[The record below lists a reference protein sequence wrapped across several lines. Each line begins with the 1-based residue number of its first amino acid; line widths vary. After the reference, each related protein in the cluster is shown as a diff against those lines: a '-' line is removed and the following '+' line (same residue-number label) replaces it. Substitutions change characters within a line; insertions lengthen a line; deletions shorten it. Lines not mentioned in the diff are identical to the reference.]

1 MNYLFSRTYETM
13 AQLKYMVSL
22 WTTAQQEA
30 ATLTDSEGVTI
41 LTYDDIMGEISDR
54 YFSYKTILHHSE
66 ETITP
71 AEGAAMI
78 YSNYTRWK
86 SERLDN
92 IRRAWEAINEEYNPL
107 YNYDRYEDAAKD
119 KDETAH
125 GRKVATNSDIKEET
139 NTDFKESTNT
149 DSKVSHNMDT
159 KTERASD
166 LKTEHATNIKASTAS
181 DLTSSVNTDVTETE
195 GQALKT
201 DIRPTWMDDEQ
212 TTAKE
217 TTKPGDRHT
226 TGAAANNY
234 TNTTGLA
241 NNNYTQT
248 EGQAA
253 GNYDR
258 VNGIAANNYDQT
270 TASSVNNFD
279 HTEGSALNNYT
290 HKEGD
295 ASDNYNRTHG
305 DKTDNY
311 TEESGKTTINRDIG
325 ARHMYGNIGTTKT
338 QEMMLDEINARRL
351 NFKHMLIDEW
361 VHLVS
366 YSMEVIS

>member
-22 WTTAQQEA
+22 WTTAQQNA
-30 ATLTDSEGVTI
+30 ATLTDGEGVTI
-41 LTYDDIMGEISDR
+41 LDYDDLMGEISDR

-66 ETITP
+66 EVITP
-71 AEGAAMI
+71 AQGANMI
-78 YSNYTRWK
+78 FSNFARWK

-107 YNYDRYEDAAKD
+107 YNYDRYEAAAHD
-119 KDETAH
+119 KDETEH

-139 NTDFKESTNT
+139 NTDYKESTNT

-181 DLTSSVNTDVTETE
+181 DIKSSVNTDVTETE

-201 DIRPTWMDDEQ
+201 DIRPTWAADEQ

-226 TGAAANNY
+226 TGEAASNY
-234 TNTTGLA
+234 TQTSGLA

-248 EGQAA
+248 EGQAT

-258 VNGIAANNYDQT
+258 VNGIAASNYDKT

-279 HTEGSALNNYT
+279 RTEGSEQNNYI

-295 ASDNYNRTHG
+295 ASDNYNRTYG
-305 DKTDNY
+305 DDSDNY
-311 TEESGKTTINRDIG
+311 TQESGKTTIQRDIG

-338 QEMMLDEINARRL
+338 QEMMLDEINARKI

-361 VHLVS
+361 VHTVAYSLEVVS
-366 YSMEVIS
+366 

>member
-1 MNYLFSRTYETM
+1 MTFLFEQVHETM

-22 WTTAQQEA
+22 WTTAQQTA
-30 ATLTDSEGVTI
+30 ATLTDSEGVAI
-41 LTYDDIMGEISDR
+41 LTYDDIKGEISDR
-54 YFSYKTILHHSE
+54 YFSYKTLLHHSE
-66 ETITP
+66 EVITP
-71 AEGAAMI
+71 SEGATMI
-78 YSNYTRWK
+78 YNNYARWK
-86 SERLDN
+86 TERLDN
-92 IRRAWEAINEEYNPL
+92 IRRAWEAINEEYDPL
-107 YNYDRYEDAAKD
+107 YNYDRYEDAAHD
-119 KDETAH
+119 KDETTH

-139 NTDFKESTNT
+139 NTDYKESTNT

-166 LKTEHATNIKASTAS
+166 LKTEHATDIKASTAS
-181 DLTSSVNTDVTETE
+181 DITSSVNTDVTETE

-201 DIRPTWMDDEQ
+201 DIRPTWAADEQ

-226 TGAAANNY
+226 TGAAADNY
-234 TNTTGLA
+234 TQTTGQA

-253 GNYDR
+253 ANYDR
-258 VNGIAANNYDQT
+258 VNGLATNNYDQT

-279 HTEGSALNNYT
+279 RTEGSEQNNYI

-295 ASDNYNRTHG
+295 ASDNYNRTYG
-305 DKTDNY
+305 DDTDNY
-311 TEESGKTTINRDIG
+311 TQESGKTTINTDIG

-338 QEMMLDEINARRL
+338 QEMMLDEINARKL
-351 NFKHMLIDEW
+351 NFKRMLIDEW

-366 YSMEVIS
+366 YSLEVI